1 MIIKSVAAGLA
12 TPAVYAG
19 LQVVDVGDIGGIPI
33 AGLTA
38 PALLGI
44 AILML
49 LTGKLWTNNAYQEK
63 CKESEH
69 WRGAYEAER
78 EARQTS
84 DSQTAQL
91 LEVTKTTHAF
101 IVAVFSNSERI
112 RQGGGPN
119 VVSTPQASG

>member
-1 MIIKSVAAGLA
+1 MMIKSAVMHFAPPAALGGFA
-12 TPAVYAG
+12 
-19 LQVVDVGDIGGIPI
+19 VVDVGTIEGIPI

-49 LTGKLWTNNAYQEK
+49 LTGRLWTNNAYQEK
-63 CKESEH
+63 CKESDH
-69 WRGAYEAER
+69 WRLAYEAER
-78 EARQTS
+78 ENRQTS

-119 VVSTPQASG
+119 VVSSTPQS